1 LPLPGTRS
9 RPWYIK
15 RTWPAVFGLGAAAA
29 AAIAAF
35 LQEVSLPQPRHLQ
48 EGTLAVAFV
57 AVCFLGALKIT
68 QSHYRDTEEDK
79 AGSPDQLR
87 GCLLVM
93 HRMIAGKKG
102 VTNPPEGWLR
112 IALHRVEGQELEQ
125 TFEYVGS
132 EDRGKAGRRFSIH
145 AGLIGVV
152 ARTGEMRGF
161 ERPGDMPFTEW
172 CDYLVEHH
180 GMTRDAAKATR
191 DDRFAFLGVPIKKG
205 KEVRAVV
212 YLDAPATAFFDRETA
227 DLIVHGCEGLAA
239 WIDDRYYSRRSS

>member
-1 LPLPGTRS
+1 LPFPGTRS
-9 RPWYIK
+9 RPWYIR
-15 RTWPAVFGLGAAAA
+15 RTWPAVFGLGAGAAA
-29 AAIAAF
+29 AVAAF
-35 LQEVSLPQPRHLQ
+35 FQETSLPQPRQLQ

-57 AVCFLGALKIT
+57 AVCFLGALKIA
-68 QSHYRDTEEDK
+68 QSRHQDAEEDR
-79 AGSPDQLR
+79 AGSPDELR

-102 VTNPPEGWLR
+102 VTSPTEGWLR
-112 IALHRVEGQELEQ
+112 ITLHRVQGQELEQ
-125 TFEYVGS
+125 SLEYVGS
-132 EDRGKAGRRFSIH
+132 DDQGKAGRKFSIH

-161 ERPGDMPFTEW
+161 ERPADMPFTEW

-180 GMTRDAAKATR
+180 GMTRQAARATR

-212 YLDAPATAFFDRETA
+212 YLDAPATAFFDKETA

-239 WIDDRYYSRRSS
+239 WIDAHYYRKRST